1 MNLCMCLPAQQMLAL
16 SPHREDPG
24 VGNRDPLFSNT
35 PSSRDTAA
43 ERLRASHGWEIV
55 TLTRDIVPFE

>member
-35 PSSRDTAA
+35 SLQQRHSSRETQSQPWMGDCHTNQGHSA
-43 ERLRASHGWEIV
+43 
-55 TLTRDIVPFE
+55 F